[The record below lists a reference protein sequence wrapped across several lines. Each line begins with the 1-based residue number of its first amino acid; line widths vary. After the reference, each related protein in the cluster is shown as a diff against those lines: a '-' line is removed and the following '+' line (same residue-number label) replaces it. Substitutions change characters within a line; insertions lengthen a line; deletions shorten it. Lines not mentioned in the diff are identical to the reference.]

1 MSSSMDRALRQYIEA
16 ESESVHSQTS
26 SSHAP
31 NAAAKQTPCTYAGH
45 QQATSTYEEF
55 LAATANHRPWQEP
68 DREIDIVLGDCT
80 HCNSTL
86 GWSRRPLSN
95 GGKGQADGVSMQDR
109 GDTNNSKSTSKPR
122 GLPENHAKAA
132 IERPTLDMPSKSLS
146 RFLIEEAV
154 ISHEQ
159 LVKTRSSQTGSL
171 SDALV
176 ETGALTAQELA
187 PFLRAYER
195 GGQGATEFVS
205 ALLCNR
211 PRSKVLEIIT
221 NQLMRSLTN
230 TVGVRVTADG
240 CHSNVE
246 DLAPCDYTISQSFIG
261 DFEGEVYLNISSSLM
276 LQIASTFVAKKA
288 TSVRTL
294 VEDGVCDFLNTVNS
308 NACVQLSSLGT
319 QVALLRPRLYRHAQW
334 GERAAA
340 PFDLSKRVAGST
352 FTAIRWAHPG
362 GRHELCIVDGTGR
375 E

>member
-1 MSSSMDRALRQYIEA
+1 MRQYLNA
-16 ESESVHSQTS
+16 ESEGGHPQTS
-26 SSHAP
+26 TNRAP
-31 NAAAKQTPCTYAGH
+31 NTAAKQTPCTYAGH

-80 HCNSTL
+80 YCNSTL
-86 GWSRRPLSN
+86 GWSRRPLSS
-95 GGKGQADGVSMQDR
+95 GADEKSEGVSMQ
-109 GDTNNSKSTSKPR
+109 GSDTTKYSKSASKPK
-122 GLPENHAKAA
+122 GLTKNHVEATV
-132 IERPTLDMPSKSLS
+132 ERPTLDMPTKSLS

-176 ETGALTAQELA
+176 ETGAMTAQELA

-205 ALLCNR
+205 ALLCDR
-211 PRSKVLEIIT
+211 PRSKVLEVIT

-240 CHSNVE
+240 CHSDVNG
-246 DLAPCDYTISQSFIG
+246 LAPCDYTIAQSFMG

-334 GERAAA
+334 GERATA
-340 PFDLSKRVAGST
+340 PFDLSKRVAGAT

-375 E
+375 EY